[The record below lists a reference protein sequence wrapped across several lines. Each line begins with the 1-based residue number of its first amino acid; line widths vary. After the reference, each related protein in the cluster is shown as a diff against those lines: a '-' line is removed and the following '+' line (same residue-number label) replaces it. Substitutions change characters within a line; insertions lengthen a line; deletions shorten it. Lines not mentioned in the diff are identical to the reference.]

1 MNHLPQ
7 NNIPP
12 REYPL
17 GDVPLDTFLSEYWQ
31 KKPLFIR
38 NALPDVTSPVAADV
52 LAGLACE
59 EGVESRLIIQVDN
72 EGDTENKWELKH
84 GPFNDEIF
92 SALPAS
98 HWTLLVQAVDH
109 WIPEAA
115 GLLELFNF
123 MPRWRIDDLM
133 MSYASDGGSVGPHY
147 DNYDVFLIQT
157 SGQRRWEIGGI
168 YDDTSPRCENLP
180 VTILSEF
187 EALETWILEPGDI
200 LYLPPRVGHNGIAEG
215 NDCMTC
221 SVGFRAPSHSE
232 ILREYTDY
240 LSENLSDTLR
250 YEDQDLKP
258 QSNPGKI
265 TTQTLN
271 KIHHILRNYI
281 DDKESINDWF
291 GCYITT
297 PKYGQADLMELDQ
310 DETTYSIKDLK
321 SHLASGGV
329 LVRNESSR
337 FAFEVQNKK
346 NILFVDGSRFDKLDN
361 SNELIETLCSEIELS
376 DESFAQSDDNLNL
389 LLKLLQRGAL
399 YLAET

>member
-1 MNHLPQ
+1 MSQLPWK
-7 NNIPP
+7 NIPP

-17 GDVPLDTFLSEYWQ
+17 GEMPLDTFLSEYWQ
-31 KKPLFIR
+31 KKPLLIR

-59 EGVESRLIIQVDN
+59 EGVESRLIIQ
-72 EGDTENKWELKH
+72 GDTEDEWELKH
-84 GPFNDEIF
+84 GPFNDETF

-123 MPRWRIDDLM
+123 IPRWRIDDLM
-133 MSYASDGGSVGPHY
+133 MSYASDRGSVGPHY
-147 DNYDVFLIQT
+147 DNYDVFLVQT
-157 SGQRRWEIGGI
+157 SGKRKWEIGGV
-168 YDDTSPRCENLP
+168 YDDTAPHRENLP

-187 EALETWILEPGDI
+187 EALETWMLEPGDI
-200 LYLPPRVGHNGIAEG
+200 LYVPPRVGHNGIAEG

-221 SVGFRAPSHSE
+221 SIGFRAPSHSE

-240 LSENLSDTLR
+240 LGVNISDTLR
-250 YEDQDLKP
+250 YEDPDLKP

-271 KIHHILRNYI
+271 KIHHILRKYI
-281 DDKESINDWF
+281 DDKDSINDWF
-291 GCYITT
+291 GRYITT
-297 PKYGQADLMELDQ
+297 PKYDQADLVGLEQ
-310 DETTYSIKDLK
+310 DETVYSIKDLE

-337 FAFEVQNKK
+337 FAFEVQNNK
-346 NILFVDGSRFDKLDN
+346 NILFVDGSCFDP
-361 SNELIETLCSEIELS
+361 SNEDSNDVNKLIETLCSKIELS
-376 DESFAQSDDNLNL
+376 DESFVQSDDNLSL
-389 LLKLLQRGAL
+389 LLQLLQRGAL